1 MNLNQFTS
9 MMIVCN
15 HLDDQAMSK
24 LLMKLTHHKQSW
36 WHIKKSEWHIKK
48 SEWHMKKSEWHTEAP
63 TAVFLFRLSESCLSQ
78 ISFV

>member
-48 SEWHMKKSEWHTEAP
+48 SEWHIKKSEWHIKKSEWHIK
-63 TAVFLFRLSESCLSQ
+63 VFAFPL
-78 ISFV
+78 IGPP